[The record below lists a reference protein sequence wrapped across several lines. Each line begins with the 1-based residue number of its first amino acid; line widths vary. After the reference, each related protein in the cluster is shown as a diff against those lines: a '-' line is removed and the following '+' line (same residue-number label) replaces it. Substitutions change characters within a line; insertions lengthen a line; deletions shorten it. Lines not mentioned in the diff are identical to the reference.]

1 MTNKVMIHE
10 IPTLIKTLLCQ
21 LLDEEGAWK
30 ELAEKMGYI
39 NTNSTKYHSLLV
51 SLFVLVRARS
61 TFYTEM
67 PRISLSKKKQRR

>member
-1 MTNKVMIHE
+1 MTSKVMIHE

-21 LLDEEGAWK
+21 LLDEESAWK

-51 SLFVLVRARS
+51 SLFVPAAPFIRKWQEFL
-61 TFYTEM
+61 Y
-67 PRISLSKKKQRR
+67 QR